1 MAVIKEQRSKAKNL
15 QPSMQI
21 GKSGITEG
29 LVSELK
35 TQLKNKKLIKVKF
48 MKSFIE
54 GKDRKQVAVDL
65 AKKTDSVIVLQV
77 GNTVVLAKK
86 KKIHK
91 KPKV

>member
-1 MAVIKEQRSKAKNL
+1 MVVIKEQRAKARNL

-29 LVSELK
+29 LISELK

-54 GKDRKQVAVDL
+54 GKDRKHVAADL
-65 AKKTDSVIVLQV
+65 ARKTDSVIVLQI
-77 GNTVVLAKK
+77 GNTVALAKK
-86 KKIHK
+86 RKINK
-91 KPKV
+91 KPKE

>member
-1 MAVIKEQRSKAKNL
+1 MAIIKEQRAKAQVL

-29 LVSELK
+29 LIKELK
-35 TQLKNKKLIKVKF
+35 SQLKTKKLIKVKF

-54 GKDRKQVAVDL
+54 GKDKKQVAINL

-77 GNTVVLAKK
+77 GHTVTLAKK
-86 KKIHK
+86 KKINK